1 MQCQE
6 AEVAAS
12 CHIGCLVL
20 VGILDHQADIICSVS
35 HGEESNGSSLV
46 SITAEEV
53 QLLLFLDTLV
63 RNSNH
68 ALLKRGFEIAY
79 MQKYSVRLKE

>member
-1 MQCQE
+1 M
-6 AEVAAS
+6 
-12 CHIGCLVL
+12 
-20 VGILDHQADIICSVS
+20 GILDQQADIICSVS

-53 QLLLFLDTLV
+53 QLLLFLDTSV

-68 ALLKRGFEIAY
+68 ALLKRGLEIAY
-79 MQKYSVRLKE
+79 MKNIVQDLKSR